1 MRDEP
6 KTLRASLGAQMK
18 VPALPSYADDKTIMK
33 RAGEIL
39 SDRVGS
45 FDPDRVGIYDR
56 HAQNDKVGQHSA
68 LRRTG
73 RTRWSAPTDA
83 FLPI

>member
-39 SDRVGS
+39 SESSARV
-45 FDPDRVGIYDR
+45 
-56 HAQNDKVGQHSA
+56 KA
-68 LRRTG
+68 LIHYVLEPWR
-73 RTRWSAPTDA
+73 
-83 FLPI
+83 